1 MSKHISTDLLA
12 KIIVWQVAK
21 TTFCIVAIA

>member
-12 KIIVWQVAK
+12 KIIVLAGGK